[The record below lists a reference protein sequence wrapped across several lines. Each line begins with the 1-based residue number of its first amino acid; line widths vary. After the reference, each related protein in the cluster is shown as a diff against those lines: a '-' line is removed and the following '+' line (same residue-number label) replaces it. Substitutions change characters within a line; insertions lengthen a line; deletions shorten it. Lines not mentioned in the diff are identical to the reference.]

1 MEKKPAAYQTV
12 DLPTGRRLM
21 INMLNLAKPRQ
32 SMIGLLEVDVTTP
45 RQLIAVYKERTG
57 EAISFTGFL
66 TLCLGRAVEENKEV
80 QAYLKGSK
88 QLIFFEDVDVGIM
101 VEHKSG
107 EKRRLMGYVVRA
119 ANHKTILEIH
129 NEIRAVQ
136 TAPLPA
142 SRGLPGWF
150 RRAMLLPGPLYRI
163 VRAFIRWAFRRDPLI
178 GISMGGT
185 VSITSVGMFGEGHSG
200 WGIFPATEVL
210 GLVVGSIAW
219 KPGVVEGRVEPREIL
234 HLTLVF
240 DHEVI
245 DGAPAARF
253 THRLIEL
260 IESGYGLSELAGS

>member
-1 MEKKPAAYQTV
+1 MEKKPAPYQTV

-21 INMLNLAKPRQ
+21 INMLNLAKPRH

-45 RQLIAVYKERTG
+45 RQLIAAYKERTG
-57 EAISFTGFL
+57 EAISFTGYL

-80 QAYLKGSK
+80 QVYLKGSK
-88 QLIFFEDVDVGIM
+88 QLVMFEDVDVGIM
-101 VEHKSG
+101 VEHKVG

-119 ANHKTILEIH
+119 ANRKTLIEIH

-136 TAPLPA
+136 AAPLPA
-142 SRGLPGWF
+142 TRGLPGWF
-150 RRAMLLPGPLYRI
+150 KTAMLLPGPLYRTF
-163 VRAFIRWAFRRDPLI
+163 RALIRWTFSRDPARVT
-178 GISMGGT
+178 SMGGT
-185 VSITSVGMFGEGHSG
+185 VGITSVGMFGEGHSG

-219 KPGVVEGRVEPREIL
+219 KAGVVEGRVEPREIL
-234 HLTLVF
+234 HLTVIL
-240 DHEVI
+240 DHEVV

-260 IESGYGLSELAGS
+260 IESGYGLSELVGS

>member
-1 MEKKPAAYQTV
+1 MNNKPEAYHIV
-12 DLPTGRRLM
+12 DLSPGRRLM
-21 INMLNLAKPRQ
+21 INMLNLAGPRR

-45 RQLIAVYKERTG
+45 RQLIATYKERTG
-57 EAISFTGFL
+57 EAISFTGYL
-66 TLCLGRAVEENKEV
+66 TLCLGRAVDENKEV

-88 QLIFFEDVDVGIM
+88 QLVLFEDVDVGVM
-101 VEHKSG
+101 VEHTAG
-107 EKRRLMGYVVRA
+107 GKRRLMGYVVRA
-119 ANHKTILEIH
+119 ANRKKLLEIH

-136 TAPLPA
+136 AAPLPA

-150 RRAMLLPGPLYRI
+150 QTAMLLPGPLYRI
-163 VRAFIRWAFRRDPLI
+163 FRTYIRWAGRRDPSMVI
-178 GISMGGT
+178 AMGGT

-219 KPGVVEGRVEPREIL
+219 KAGVVEGRVEPREVL
-234 HLTLVF
+234 HLTLIF

-253 THRLIEL
+253 THRLVEL
-260 IESGYGLSELAGS
+260 IENGYELTELVDS